1 MLGLRQFRDV
11 VAGIFERDQLD
22 VGATMTGAHS
32 LGMLAQAPSTKRTH
46 NPIAGI
52 QLISIADQTLR
63 DISRRTKSLQSGFS
77 IAYWANKR
85 VASRAANRVRL

>member
-1 MLGLRQFRDV
+1 MPEPQFP
-11 VAGIFERDQLD
+11 A
-22 VGATMTGAHS
+22 
-32 LGMLAQAPSTKRTH
+32 